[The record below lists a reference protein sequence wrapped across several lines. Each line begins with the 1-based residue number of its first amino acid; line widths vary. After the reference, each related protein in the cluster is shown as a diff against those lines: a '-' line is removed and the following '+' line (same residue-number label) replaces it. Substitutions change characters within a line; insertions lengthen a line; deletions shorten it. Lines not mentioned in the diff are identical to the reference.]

1 MIVIDLGYKSIV
13 LPRVEGMKLLEILEK
28 AEIYERKYWTSDKRR
43 ELGMEADYTFHV
55 YPSDQEHNVKLITD
69 QHYQMAK
76 LAGKPAKD

>member
-1 MIVIDLGYKSIV
+1 MIVIDFGYRSIV

-28 AEIYERKYWTSDKRR
+28 SEVYERKYWSSEKRR
-43 ELGMEADYTFHV
+43 ELGMDTDYTYHV
-55 YPSDQEHNVKLITD
+55 YPNDSEYALKIITD